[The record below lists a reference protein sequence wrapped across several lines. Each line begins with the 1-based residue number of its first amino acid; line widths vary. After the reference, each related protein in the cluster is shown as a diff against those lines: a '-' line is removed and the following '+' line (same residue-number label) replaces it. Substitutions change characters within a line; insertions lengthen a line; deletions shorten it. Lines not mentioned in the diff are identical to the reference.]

1 MLSYLFLISWS
12 SIVVVLYFTSYLNF
26 IIIIIRLVVAMVS
39 SPVVPLAGC
48 VPKRDTSL
56 NQKGNFFVV
65 NSEVRA
71 VIMGP

>member
-1 MLSYLFLISWS
+1 M
-12 SIVVVLYFTSYLNF
+12 VVLYFTSYLNF
-26 IIIIIRLVVAMVS
+26 IIIIIIRLVVAMVS